1 MGTTLS
7 GSRIKD
13 SYTGILKT
21 ADNTGL
27 TTAASGYHVISDGA
41 GTDSGLSLS
50 TDVVKVA
57 SLVVSSADV
66 DASLTKTLVIDNL
79 GVVHQRPFP
88 SEAGIIMT
96 SAGNSTLGGSTPTV
110 AFSGTGG
117 GGGGTLTFTGG
128 DGVNVSRTGNN
139 LTFESGTK
147 GINTIAPAGGA
158 AISLSAT
165 TQVNKAF
172 YIDYSSTATSSVINL
187 PPASAGLNIKL
198 VIKAGRAGVNQTIV
212 SASGDKLFGKATLTK
227 TATAPSVHVIAHS
240 ASITTLTFNSSSP
253 TTGGAVGDII
263 YLEAIDST
271 SWFVIADLTT
281 TGALGTAAVF
291 S

>member
-13 SYTGILKT
+13 TYTGILKT
-21 ADNTGL
+21 TDNTGL
-27 TTAASGYHVISDGA
+27 TAAASGYHVISDGA

-57 SLVVSSADV
+57 SLVVTAADS
-66 DASLTKTLVIDNL
+66 DASLTKTLVMDNN

-96 SAGNSTLGGSTPTV
+96 SAGSSTLAGSSPTV
-110 AFSGTGG
+110 AFSGSGG

-128 DGVNVSRTGNN
+128 DGVNISRTNDN
-139 LTFESGTK
+139 LTFEAGTK
-147 GINTIAPAGGA
+147 TINTIAVNTGQSL
-158 AISLSAT
+158 SLSAT
-165 TQVNKAF
+165 TQVNKTF
-172 YIDYSSTATSSVINL
+172 YIDYSAAATASTINL
-187 PPASAGLNIKL
+187 PPASAGLSIKL
-198 VIKAGRAGVNQTIV
+198 IIKAGRAAVSQTIV
-212 SASGDKLFGKATLTK
+212 AAASDKLFGKATLTK
-227 TATAPSVHVIAHS
+227 TATAPSVQTVAHNT
-240 ASITTLTFNSSSP
+240 AITTLTLNSGSA

-271 SWFVIADLTT
+271 SWFVTAELTT